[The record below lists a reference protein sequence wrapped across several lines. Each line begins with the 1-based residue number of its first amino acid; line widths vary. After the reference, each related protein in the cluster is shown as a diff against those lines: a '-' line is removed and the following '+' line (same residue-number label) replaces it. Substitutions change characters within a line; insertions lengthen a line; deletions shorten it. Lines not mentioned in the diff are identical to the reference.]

1 MAEIILTQEIRK
13 LGEKGDI
20 VRVADG
26 YARNFLF
33 PQQMAIPATKA
44 NRNQIG
50 EMKVAA
56 DREAARLRGDAEKL
70 AQVLKEISLEFTERA
85 GDSGQLFGSITTR
98 DIAAELEKLGYTIDR
113 HKIVIRKPIRM
124 VGEHEVVIH
133 LHRDVDIPIAIRV
146 LGEGQKAV
154 TAEAERAEAE
164 EVEEAEAAGVAEAA
178 AAGGEDDAAEV
189 LTETPPATAEAAP
202 DDAPEQ
208 ATKEGPAE

>member
-33 PQQMAIPATKA
+33 PQQMAIPATRA

-50 EMKVAA
+50 EMKAAA

-85 GDSGQLFGSITTR
+85 GDTGQLFGSITTR
-98 DIAAELEKLGYTIDR
+98 DIAAELEKLGYTIDS
-113 HKIVIRKPIRM
+113 M
-124 VGEHEVVIH
+124 
-133 LHRDVDIPIAIRV
+133 
-146 LGEGQKAV
+146 
-154 TAEAERAEAE
+154 
-164 EVEEAEAAGVAEAA
+164 
-178 AAGGEDDAAEV
+178 
-189 LTETPPATAEAAP
+189 
-202 DDAPEQ
+202 
-208 ATKEGPAE
+208 

>member
-33 PQQMAIPATKA
+33 PQQMAIPATRA

-50 EMKVAA
+50 EMKAAA

-146 LGEGQKAV
+146 LGEGQKAE
-154 TAEAERAEAE
+154 TAK
-164 EVEEAEAAGVAEAA
+164 AEAAEETGAAEAA
-178 AAGGEDDAAEV
+178 DAAGEDDAAEV
-189 LTETPPATAEAAP
+189 LTETAPAADEAAP

-208 ATKEGPAE
+208 ATREGPAE

>member
-33 PQQMAIPATKA
+33 PQQMAIPATRA

-50 EMKVAA
+50 EMKAAA

-70 AQVLKEISLEFTERA
+70 AQVLQEISLEFTERA
-85 GDSGQLFGSITTR
+85 GDTGQLFGSITTR

-146 LGEGQKAV
+146 LGEGQKAE
-154 TAEAERAEAE
+154 TAEAEEAE
-164 EVEEAEAAGVAEAA
+164 ETGAAEATDAA
-178 AAGGEDDAAEV
+178 GEDDAAEV
-189 LTETPPATAEAAP
+189 LTETAPATDEAAP

>member
-26 YARNFLF
+26 YARNFLI
-33 PQQMAIPATKA
+33 PQQMAIPATRA

-50 EMKVAA
+50 EMKAAA

-70 AQVLKEISLEFTERA
+70 AQVLQEISLEFTERA
-85 GDSGQLFGSITTR
+85 GDTGQLFGSITTR
-98 DIAAELEKLGYTIDR
+98 DIAAALEKLGYTIDR

-124 VGEHEVVIH
+124 VGEHEVMIH

-146 LGEGQKAV
+146 LGEGQKGE
-154 TAEAERAEAE
+154 TAEAEAADENGAAEATD
-164 EVEEAEAAGVAEAA
+164 AA
-178 AAGGEDDAAEV
+178 GEDDAAEV
-189 LTETPPATAEAAP
+189 LTETAPATDEAAP

>member
-113 HKIVIRKPIRM
+113 HKIVIRIPIRM

-133 LHRDVDIPIAIRV
+133 LHRDVDIPIAVRV
-146 LGEGQKAV
+146 LGEGQKAE
-154 TAEAERAEAE
+154 TAEAEEADAAE
-164 EVEEAEAAGVAEAA
+164 EKGAAEAA
-178 AAGGEDDAAEV
+178 AGSEEDAPEV
-189 LTETPPATAEAAP
+189 LTETAPASDEAAAE
-202 DDAPEQ
+202 DAPEQ

>member
-33 PQQMAIPATKA
+33 PQQMAIPATRA

-50 EMKVAA
+50 EMKAAA

-70 AQVLKEISLEFTERA
+70 AQVLREISLEFTERA

-98 DIAAELEKLGYTIDR
+98 DIAAALEKLGYTIDR

-124 VGEHEVVIH
+124 VGEHEVMIH
-133 LHRDVDIPIAIRV
+133 LHRDIDIPIAIRV
-146 LGEGQKAV
+146 LGEGQKAE
-154 TAEAERAEAE
+154 TAEAEAGE
-164 EVEEAEAAGVAEAA
+164 ETGAAEAADAA
-178 AAGGEDDAAEV
+178 GEDDAAEV
-189 LTETPPATAEAAP
+189 LTETAPATDEAAP

>member
-33 PQQMAIPATKA
+33 PQQMAIPATRA

-50 EMKVAA
+50 EMKAAA

-70 AQVLKEISLEFTERA
+70 AQVLQEISLEFTERA
-85 GDSGQLFGSITTR
+85 GDTGQLFGSITTR
-98 DIAAELEKLGYTIDR
+98 DIAAALEKLGYTIDR

-124 VGEHEVVIH
+124 VGEHEVLIH

-146 LGEGQKAV
+146 LAEGQKAE
-154 TAEAERAEAE
+154 TAEAEEGEETGAAEATD
-164 EVEEAEAAGVAEAA
+164 AA
-178 AAGGEDDAAEV
+178 GEDDAAEV
-189 LTETPPATAEAAP
+189 LTETAPATDEAAP

>member
-33 PQQMAIPATKA
+33 PQQMAIPATRA

-50 EMKVAA
+50 EMKAAA

-70 AQVLKEISLEFTERA
+70 AQVLQEISLEFTERA
-85 GDSGQLFGSITTR
+85 GDTGQLFGSITTR

-124 VGEHEVVIH
+124 VGEHEVMIH

-146 LGEGQKAV
+146 LGEGQKAE
-154 TAEAERAEAE
+154 TAEA
-164 EVEEAEAAGVAEAA
+164 EEAEAADEKGAAEATDA
-178 AAGGEDDAAEV
+178 AGEDDAAEV
-189 LTETPPATAEAAP
+189 LTETAPATDEAAP

-208 ATKEGPAE
+208 STKEGPAE